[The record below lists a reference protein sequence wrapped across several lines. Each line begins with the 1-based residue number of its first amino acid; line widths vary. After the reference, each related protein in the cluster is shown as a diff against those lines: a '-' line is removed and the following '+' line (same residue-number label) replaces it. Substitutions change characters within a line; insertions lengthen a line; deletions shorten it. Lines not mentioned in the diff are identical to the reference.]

1 MENILYNIS
10 QVLGITIIHSLWQGL
25 LIYFVLR
32 LALVLLAGLSSSKKY
47 LLAVSSLLAI
57 TGWFA
62 YTLVSEIQIYDW
74 LAVKPTNLANMPLM
88 LELPANIRQFND
100 QSMRYYYSIE
110 EYLPYIT
117 LLYIAG
123 LLTNAGRLVMARKK
137 INTIKQTMSI
147 DVILQQQISHFAEKF
162 DITKKVKVGLS
173 KMVDVPCIVGYF
185 KPVILLPFM
194 LSTYL
199 SEEEIEA
206 ILMHELAHIKRND
219 YLVNVAQQVIT
230 SLLFFN
236 PCVLLINKIIG
247 EERENCCDD
256 LVVDAMQSPVIY
268 AKALFKLEQTRQ
280 NELQLALAVTGK
292 KYHLLNRIER
302 IMKTKKQTISVRP
315 TLVAMLILTIGIGCM
330 ALLNP
335 EIAQGKISVK
345 AIKPTIENFLADTI
359 RKKAVKTKAAKAT
372 AKSNYKIQKF
382 NQNRNNNNNH
392 NFYYNDG
399 LKDPKLD
406 KLTAEVDK
414 HANAIGK
421 YYESDVFKSYSADME
436 KRGKEMEAFY
446 NNDKMKELTA
456 AQEKLGAEFEKKWG
470 GKNNQM
476 EKLGKQME
484 GLGKQV
490 ETYFNSPEFKEMNAK
505 LQKKYGIKDNNFHDE
520 SDENYK
526 KYQEELKK
534 NLSPQIQQQT
544 EQMKKLGEDM
554 RNRYGAAMRK
564 DGDQMR
570 RMGDSMRRAFDN
582 PRMKQQQAE
591 MRKMGD
597 KMRAY
602 ADNPEIKKQKEL
614 LKQATD
620 RLKEYTNTPEF
631 KAKVREFKNSRRV
644 YNRDNNNDNNNDKSS
659 DVVEKIK
666 KEIQDERERTVEKA
680 DVKEVPVTPP
690 SAPEVPVTPP
700 PVPEAPVKP

>member
-25 LIYFVLR
+25 LIYFLLR

-62 YTLVSEIQIYDW
+62 YTLVNEIQIYDW

-100 QSMRYYYSIE
+100 QSIRYYYSIE

-117 LLYIAG
+117 LLYVAG
-123 LLTNAGRLVMARKK
+123 LLTNAGRLVLARKK
-137 INTIKQTMSI
+137 IYTIKQTMSI
-147 DVILQQQISHFAEKF
+147 DVILQQQISRFAEKF
-162 DITKKVKVGLS
+162 DITQKVKVGLS

-185 KPVILLPFM
+185 KPVILLPFT

-219 YLVNVAQQVIT
+219 YLVNIAQQVIT
-230 SLLFFN
+230 ALLFFN

-256 LVVDAMQSPVIY
+256 LVVDATQNPVIY

-345 AIKPTIENFLADTI
+345 AIKPTIENLLTDTI
-359 RKKAVKTKAAKAT
+359 RKKAVKTKADKAAKAT
-372 AKSNYKIQKF
+372 AKSNYKYKVQKF
-382 NQNRNNNNNH
+382 NERRYNSNNNT
-392 NFYYNDG
+392 NFNYNDG
-399 LKDPKLD
+399 LKDPQLD
-406 KLTAEVDK
+406 KLTAEIDK
-414 HANAIGK
+414 HANAISK

-436 KRGKEMEAFY
+436 KRGKEIEAFY

-456 AQEKLGAEFEKKWG
+456 AQEKLGADFEKKWG
-470 GKNNQM
+470 GKNNAM
-476 EKLGKQME
+476 EQLGKQME

-490 ETYFNSPEFKEMNAK
+490 ETYFNSPGFKEMNAK
-505 LQKKYGIKDNNFHDE
+505 LQKKYGIKGDFHDGN
-520 SDENYK
+520 DENYK

-534 NLSPQIQQQT
+534 NLSPQIKQQT
-544 EQMKKLGEDM
+544 EQMKKLGEEM
-554 RNRYGAAMRK
+554 RNHYGADMRK

-570 RMGDSMRRAFDN
+570 RMGDSMRRAFND
-582 PRMKQQQAE
+582 PRIKQQQEE
-591 MRKMGD
+591 MRKMGE
-597 KMRAY
+597 KMRTY

-620 RLKEYTNTPEF
+620 KLREYTNTPEF
-631 KAKVREFKNSRRV
+631 KAKVREFNKNRRV
-644 YNRDNNNDNNNDKSS
+644 YNWDDRGDM
-659 DVVEKIK
+659 
-666 KEIQDERERTVEKA
+666 KEVPPTPPAPETIEIA
-680 DVKEVPVTPP
+680 PPPAVKEVPVTPP
-690 SAPEVPVTPP
+690 PAPEVPV
-700 PVPEAPVKP
+700 KP

>member
-25 LIYFVLR
+25 LIYFLLR

-62 YTLVSEIQIYDW
+62 YTLVNEIQIYDW

-100 QSMRYYYSIE
+100 QSLRYYYSIE

-117 LLYIAG
+117 LLYVAG
-123 LLTNAGRLVMARKK
+123 LLTNAGRLVLARKK
-137 INTIKQTMSI
+137 IYTIKQTMSI
-147 DVILQQQISHFAEKF
+147 DVILQQQISRFAEKF
-162 DITKKVKVGLS
+162 DITQKVKVGLS

-185 KPVILLPFM
+185 KPVILLPFT

-219 YLVNVAQQVIT
+219 YLVNITQQVIT
-230 SLLFFN
+230 ALLFFN

-256 LVVDAMQSPVIY
+256 LVVDATQNPVIY

-345 AIKPTIENFLADTI
+345 AIKPTIENLLTDTI
-359 RKKAVKTKAAKAT
+359 RKKAVKTKADKAAKAT
-372 AKSNYKIQKF
+372 AKSKYKVQKF
-382 NQNRNNNNNH
+382 NERRYNSNNNT
-392 NFYYNDG
+392 NFNYNEG
-399 LKDPKLD
+399 LKDPQLD
-406 KLTAEVDK
+406 KLTAEIDK
-414 HANAIGK
+414 HANAISK
-421 YYESDVFKSYSADME
+421 YYESDMFKSYSADME
-436 KRGKEMEAFY
+436 KRGKEIEAFY

-456 AQEKLGAEFEKKWG
+456 AQEKLGADFEKKWG
-470 GKNNQM
+470 GKNNAM
-476 EKLGKQME
+476 EQLAKQME

-505 LQKKYGIKDNNFHDE
+505 LQKKYGIKGDFHDGN
-520 SDENYK
+520 DENYK

-534 NLSPQIQQQT
+534 NLSPQIKQQT
-544 EQMKKLGEDM
+544 EQMKKLGEEM
-554 RNRYGAAMRK
+554 RNHYGADMRK

-570 RMGDSMRRAFDN
+570 RMGDSMRRAFNN
-582 PRMKQQQAE
+582 PRIKQQQEE
-591 MRKMGD
+591 MRKMGE

-620 RLKEYTNTPEF
+620 KLREYTNTPEF
-631 KAKVREFKNSRRV
+631 KAKVREFNKNRRV
-644 YNRDNNNDNNNDKSS
+644 YNWDDRGDM
-659 DVVEKIK
+659 
-666 KEIQDERERTVEKA
+666 KEVPPIPPAPETIEIA
-680 DVKEVPVTPP
+680 PPPAVKEVPVTPP
-690 SAPEVPVTPP
+690 PAPEVPV
-700 PVPEAPVKP
+700 KP

>member
-25 LIYFVLR
+25 LIYFLLR

-62 YTLVSEIQIYDW
+62 YTLVNEIQIYDW

-137 INTIKQTMSI
+137 INAIKQTMSI

-162 DITKKVKVGLS
+162 DITQKVKVGLS

-185 KPVILLPFM
+185 KPIILLPFT

-359 RKKAVKTKAAKAT
+359 RKKAVKTKAAKTTAKAT

-399 LKDPKLD
+399 LKDPQLD

-414 HANAIGK
+414 RANAIGK
-421 YYESDVFKSYSADME
+421 YYESDVFKNYSADME

-476 EKLGKQME
+476 EQLGKQME

-534 NLSPQIQQQT
+534 NLSPQINQQT
-544 EQMKKLGEDM
+544 EQMKKLGEEM
-554 RNRYGAAMRK
+554 KNHYGADMRK

-570 RMGDSMRRAFDN
+570 RMGDSMRRAFNN

-631 KAKVREFKNSRRV
+631 KAKVKEFKKNRRV
-644 YNRDNNNDNNNDKSS
+644 YNWDNNGD
-659 DVVEKIK
+659 I
-666 KEIQDERERTVEKA
+666 
-680 DVKEVPVTPP
+680 KEVPPAPP
-690 SAPEVPVTPP
+690 APEAIEIAPPPPVKEAPVTPP

>member
-10 QVLGITIIHSLWQGL
+10 QVLGITIIHSMWQGL
-25 LIYFVLR
+25 LIYFLLR

-62 YTLVSEIQIYDW
+62 YTLVNEIQIYDW
-74 LAVKPTNLANMPLM
+74 LAVKPTNLANIPLM

-100 QSMRYYYSIE
+100 QSIRYYYSIE

-137 INTIKQTMSI
+137 INTITQTMSI

-162 DITKKVKVGLS
+162 NITKKLKVGLS

-185 KPVILLPFM
+185 KPVILLPFT

-219 YLVNVAQQVIT
+219 YLVNIAQQVIT

-247 EERENCCDD
+247 EERENSCDD

-315 TLVAMLILTIGIGCM
+315 TLVAMLILTIGVGCM

-345 AIKPTIENFLADTI
+345 AIKPTIENLLTDTI
-359 RKKAVKTKAAKAT
+359 RKKAVKTKAAKTTAKAT

-399 LKDPKLD
+399 LKDPQLD

-414 HANAIGK
+414 HANAISK

-436 KRGKEMEAFY
+436 KRGKEIEPFY

-470 GKNNQM
+470 GKNNATEQ
-476 EKLGKQME
+476 LGKQME
-484 GLGKQV
+484 GLGNQV
-490 ETYFNSPEFKEMNAK
+490 SVYFKSEEFKTMNARLK
-505 LQKKYGIKDNNFHDE
+505 KKYGIKDNDWDSRN
-520 SDENYK
+520 DENFK
-526 KYQEELKK
+526 KYQEEMNQ
-534 NLSPQIQQQT
+534 NLPSQVKDQT
-544 EQMKKLGEDM
+544 AQMKKLGEDM

-582 PRMKQQQAE
+582 PRMKQQQDE

-644 YNRDNNNDNNNDKSS
+644 YNWDDSGD
-659 DVVEKIK
+659 IK
-666 KEIQDERERTVEKA
+666 EAPPVPPAPEAIEIA
-680 DVKEVPVTPP
+680 PPPAVK
-690 SAPEVPVTPP
+690 EVPVTPP

>member
-25 LIYFVLR
+25 LIYFLLR

-62 YTLVSEIQIYDW
+62 YTLVNEIQIYDW

-162 DITKKVKVGLS
+162 DITQKVKVGLS

-185 KPVILLPFM
+185 KPVILLPFT

-359 RKKAVKTKAAKAT
+359 RKKAVKTKAAKTTAKAT

-399 LKDPKLD
+399 LKDPQLD

-476 EKLGKQME
+476 EQLGKQME

-526 KYQEELKK
+526 KYQEELQK
-534 NLSPQIQQQT
+534 NLSPQIKQQT

-644 YNRDNNNDNNNDKSS
+644 YNWDDNGDM
-659 DVVEKIK
+659 
-666 KEIQDERERTVEKA
+666 
-680 DVKEVPVTPP
+680 KEVPPAPP
-690 SAPEVPVTPP
+690 APEAIEIAPPPAVKEVPVTPP

>member
-25 LIYFVLR
+25 LIYFLLR
-32 LALVLLAGLSSSKKY
+32 LALVLLGGLSSSKKY
-47 LLAVSSLLAI
+47 LLAVCSLLAI

-62 YTLVSEIQIYDW
+62 YTLVNEIQIYNW
-74 LAVKPTNLANMPLM
+74 LAVKPTNMANMPLM
-88 LELPANIRQFND
+88 LELPANIRQLND

-117 LLYIAG
+117 LLYVAG

-137 INTIKQTMSI
+137 INAIKQTMSI
-147 DVILQQQISHFAEKF
+147 DVILQRQISHFAEKF
-162 DITKKVKVGLS
+162 NIAQKVRVGLS

-185 KPVILLPFM
+185 KPVILLPFT

-219 YLVNVAQQVIT
+219 YLVNLAQQVIT

-256 LVVDAMQSPVIY
+256 LVVDTTQNPVIY

-302 IMKTKKQTISVRP
+302 IMKTKKQTISIRP
-315 TLVAMLILTIGIGCM
+315 TLVAMLILTIGVGCM

-345 AIKPTIENFLADTI
+345 AIKPTIENLLTDTI
-359 RKKAVKTKAAKAT
+359 RKKAVKAKSAKAAAKAT
-372 AKSNYKIQKF
+372 AKSNYKVQKF
-382 NQNRNNNNNH
+382 ERRYNSNNNT
-392 NFYYNDG
+392 NFNYNEG
-399 LKDPKLD
+399 LKDPQLD

-414 HANAIGK
+414 HANAISK
-421 YYESDVFKSYSADME
+421 YYESDVFKGYSADME
-436 KRGKEMEAFY
+436 KRGKEIEAFY

-456 AQEKLGAEFEKKWG
+456 AQEKLGADFEKKWG
-470 GKNNQM
+470 GKNNEM
-476 EKLGKQME
+476 EQLGKQME
-484 GLGKQV
+484 VMGKQV

-534 NLSPQIQQQT
+534 NISPKITQQT
-544 EQMKKLGEDM
+544 EQMKKLGEEM
-554 RNRYGAAMRK
+554 RNHYGADMRK

-570 RMGDSMRRAFDN
+570 RMGDSMRRAFN
-582 PRMKQQQAE
+582 TPRMKQQQEE
-591 MRKMGD
+591 MRKMGE

-620 RLKEYTNTPEF
+620 RLKAYTNTPEF
-631 KAKVREFKNSRRV
+631 KAKVKEFKNSRRV
-644 YNRDNNNDNNNDKSS
+644 YNWDNSGD
-659 DVVEKIK
+659 IK
-666 KEIQDERERTVEKA
+666 EVPPAPPAPEEIEIA
-680 DVKEVPVTPP
+680 PPPAVKEVPVTPP
-690 SAPEVPVTPP
+690 PA
-700 PVPEAPVKP
+700 PEAPVKP

>member
-25 LIYFVLR
+25 LIYFLLR

-62 YTLVSEIQIYDW
+62 CTLVNEIQIYDW

-117 LLYIAG
+117 LLYVAG
-123 LLTNAGRLVMARKK
+123 LLTNAGRLVIARKK
-137 INTIKQTMSI
+137 IYTIKQTMSI
-147 DVILQQQISHFAEKF
+147 DVILQQQISRFAEKF

-185 KPVILLPFM
+185 KPVILLPFT

-345 AIKPTIENFLADTI
+345 AIKPAIENFLADTI
-359 RKKAVKTKAAKAT
+359 RKKAVKTKAAKAAKAT
-372 AKSNYKIQKF
+372 AKSNYKVQKF
-382 NQNRNNNNNH
+382 NENRNNNNNH

-399 LKDPKLD
+399 LKDPQLD

-436 KRGKEMEAFY
+436 KRGKEIDAFY

-470 GKNNQM
+470 GKNSEM

-505 LQKKYGIKDNNFHDE
+505 LEKKYGVKSNGSHDE

-534 NLSPQIQQQT
+534 NLSPQINQQT
-544 EQMKKLGEDM
+544 EQMKKLGEEM
-554 RNRYGAAMRK
+554 RNHYGAAMRK

-582 PRMKQQQAE
+582 PRMKQQQDE

-620 RLKEYTNTPEF
+620 RLKEYTSTPEF
-631 KAKVREFKNSRRV
+631 KAKVREFNKNRRV
-644 YNRDNNNDNNNDKSS
+644 YNWDDNGDM
-659 DVVEKIK
+659 
-666 KEIQDERERTVEKA
+666 KEIPPTPPAPEAIEIA
-680 DVKEVPVTPP
+680 PPPAVKEVPVTPP
-690 SAPEVPVTPP
+690 PAPEVPV
-700 PVPEAPVKP
+700 KP

>member
-62 YTLVSEIQIYDW
+62 YTLVNEIQIYDW

-123 LLTNAGRLVMARKK
+123 LLTNAGRLIMARKK

-147 DVILQQQISHFAEKF
+147 DVILQQQISRFAQKF
-162 DITKKVKVGLS
+162 DITQKVKVGLS

-185 KPVILLPFM
+185 KPVILLPFT

-219 YLVNVAQQVIT
+219 YLINVAQQVIT

-256 LVVDAMQSPVIY
+256 LVVDATQNPVIY

-302 IMKTKKQTISVRP
+302 IMKTKKQTLSIRP
-315 TLVAMLILTIGIGCM
+315 TLVAMLILTIGVGCM

-345 AIKPTIENFLADTI
+345 AIKPTIENLLTDTI
-359 RKKAVKTKAAKAT
+359 RKKAVKTKAAKATAKAT

-399 LKDPKLD
+399 LKDPQLD

-414 HANAIGK
+414 HANAISK
-421 YYESDVFKSYSADME
+421 YYESDVFKGYGADME
-436 KRGKEMEAFY
+436 KRGKEIEAFY

-476 EKLGKQME
+476 EQLGKQME

-505 LQKKYGIKDNNFHDE
+505 LQKKYGIKNNNFHDE

-544 EQMKKLGEDM
+544 EQMKKLGEEM
-554 RNRYGAAMRK
+554 RNHYGADMRK
-564 DGDQMR
+564 DGDKMR
-570 RMGDSMRRAFDN
+570 RMGDSMRRAFNN
-582 PRMKQQQAE
+582 PRMKQQQEE

-597 KMRAY
+597 KMRTY

-631 KAKVREFKNSRRV
+631 KAKVKEFKNSRRV
-644 YNRDNNNDNNNDKSS
+644 YNWDNSGD
-659 DVVEKIK
+659 I
-666 KEIQDERERTVEKA
+666 
-680 DVKEVPVTPP
+680 KEVPPAPP
-690 SAPEVPVTPP
+690 APESMEIAPPPAVKEVPVTPP